1 MKLQE
6 VFAPPFAHEPDV
18 VRGPKG
24 EWVMTYSAYNAKT
37 LALGLR
43 GYNASSLAAA
53 VCTNCTNGASPPQ
66 ACQCIII
73 EESLWAMS
81 GFLRCA
87 VCSK

>member
-1 MKLQE
+1 LFNHLQE

-24 EWVMTYSAYNAKT
+24 EWVMTYSAYNAES

-66 ACQCIII
+66 ACQCRID
-73 EESLWAMS
+73 
-81 GFLRCA
+81 
-87 VCSK
+87 